1 MPSFVR
7 RFALLPLLLWPCS
20 MAVLAQRPLIE
31 RHAPGTSEYIIGPG
45 DQVSIHVEDLDDIS
59 DRPIRIDPNGF
70 IDLPLIGRT
79 EAGGLTIEQ
88 LRQELEKKLTK
99 YVTSPQITIN
109 LIENN
114 ARFVSVIGSVNNP
127 GVHPLEGPQHLID
140 AISMSGGVRA
150 DAGSHIVIIRQAHWG
165 ELPLAVAKT
174 DPTGVYST
182 ATVPLHDLVSGQ
194 DPSLN
199 ILLDPGDVI
208 SVAKAEIVYVLG
220 TVKRAGGFPLE
231 GKDSISLLQTLS
243 LAQGLDHDAAANKA
257 RILRP
262 APTGDGHIRDISVDI
277 PKILNG
283 KNPDVLLYA
292 NDVLYIPGSAAKS
305 MTKRSVEAVL
315 TVATGLA
322 IYR

>member
-1 MPSFVR
+1 MLSCVR
-7 RFALLPLLLWPCS
+7 RFALLLPLLCICS
-20 MAVLAQRPLIE
+20 FAGLAQKPLVE
-31 RHAPGTSEYIIGPG
+31 RHPPGTSEYILGPG
-45 DQVSIHVEDLDDIS
+45 DQISIHVEDLDDIS
-59 DRPIRIDPNGF
+59 DRPMRIDPNGF

-88 LRQELEKKLTK
+88 LRQQLERKLTK
-99 YVTSPQITIN
+99 YVTSPEITIN

-114 ARFVSVIGSVNNP
+114 ARFVSVIGSVNSP

-140 AISMSGGVRA
+140 AISIAGGIRA
-150 DAGSHIVIIRQAHWG
+150 DAGSRIVIMRQARWG
-165 ELPLAVAKT
+165 PLPLTVAKA
-174 DPTGVYST
+174 DPTGDYST
-182 ATVPLHDLVSGQ
+182 ATIPLRDLLSGE

-199 ILLDPGDVI
+199 ILIDPGDVI
-208 SVAKAEIVYVLG
+208 SVSRAEVVYILG

-243 LAQGLDHDAAANKA
+243 LAQGLDHDAAPNRA

-277 PKILNG
+277 TKILNG

-305 MTKRSVEAVL
+305 TAKRSAEAVL
-315 TVATGLA
+315 AVATGLA